1 MHINDIT
8 IIDDSKL
15 KKAITAAAL
24 GNAMEWFDFGV
35 YGFVAYALGQV
46 FFPGASPGVQ
56 MIAAL
61 ATFSV
66 PFLVRPLGGLF
77 FGAMGDKF
85 GRQKVLSVTIII
97 MAVSTFCIGLI
108 PSYASIGIWAPI
120 LLLLAKL
127 AQGFSVGGEYSGAAI
142 FVAEYSPDRK
152 RGFMGSWLDFG
163 SIAGFVMGAGVV
175 VLISSIVGEA
185 NFLDWGWRIPFFI
198 AAPLGLIGLYLRHA
212 LEETPAF
219 QQHVDKME
227 KEDRNA
233 IENPPKT
240 SFKEIAAK
248 HWKSLLVCVGIV
260 ISTNVTYYMLLT
272 YMPSYLSHNLHYSED
287 HGVLIIIAI
296 MIGMLFV
303 QPVIGLTSDRIGRK
317 PFIIGGS
324 IGLLALAIPCFILI
338 NSNVIG
344 LIFVGLLVLAVLLN
358 SFTGVMASILPA
370 MFPTHIRYSALAISF
385 NISVLIAGATPTV
398 AAWLVEA
405 TGNLYMPAY
414 YLMVVAVIGL
424 ITGLYMKETANKPL
438 RGATPAASDRSE
450 AKELLQETYDNIE
463 QKVEDIN
470 AQIAEL
476 EKKNSIRTLVPA
488 DADAL
493 AQQSF
498 VDSVSPEV
506 DASDSIR
513 FRSKSATASITG
525 VGRDYFRVNGVE
537 LLQGVTFRDD
547 RNALQEVIIDDNA
560 RQALFG
566 DFGVEPL
573 GQIVFLGSVPA
584 RVIGVAKS
592 NRNYAPNRIT
602 VWMPY
607 STVMYRMVGKP
618 TLSGI
623 TVRLKDNVAS
633 ESAVT
638 AITQLLT
645 QRHGVKDFRLYNFD
659 KIRKSIERTSMT
671 FSLLILMV
679 ASIAL
684 VIGSLGVM
692 NIMLVSVTER
702 THEIGVRMAVGAR
715 RSDIMQQFMIE
726 AVLVCLIGGA
736 LGIALSFAAG
746 SLFTSLA
753 GGMFT
758 AIYSWQAAATAFFC
772 STLIGMI
779 FGYLPARK
787 AARMDPVVSL
797 ASE

>member
-1 MHINDIT
+1 MKLRKKRHKPMHINDIT

-46 FFPGASPGVQ
+46 FFPGATPGVQ

-66 PFLVRPLGGLF
+66 PFLVRPLGGIF

-85 GRQKVLSVTIII
+85 GRQKVLSITIII

-108 PSYASIGIWAPI
+108 PSYASIGIWAPV

-163 SIAGFVMGAGVV
+163 SIAGFVLGAGVV
-175 VLISSIVGEA
+175 VLISSIVGET

-219 QQHVDKME
+219 QQHVEKME
-227 KEDRNA
+227 KDDRNA

-248 HWKSLLVCVGIV
+248 HWRSLLVCVGIV

-303 QPVIGLTSDRIGRK
+303 QPVIGLASDRIGRK

-324 IGLLALAIPCFILI
+324 
-338 NSNVIG
+338 
-344 LIFVGLLVLAVLLN
+344 VGLLVLAVLLN
-358 SFTGVMASILPA
+358 SFTGVMASTLPA

-385 NISVLIAGATPTV
+385 NISVLVAGATPTV

-450 AKELLQETYDNIE
+450 AKELLQENYDNIE

-470 AQIAEL
+470 EQIAEL
-476 EKKNSIRTLVPA
+476 EKKK
-488 DADAL
+488 
-493 AQQSF
+493 Q
-498 VDSVSPEV
+498 
-506 DASDSIR
+506 
-513 FRSKSATASITG
+513 
-525 VGRDYFRVNGVE
+525 
-537 LLQGVTFRDD
+537 
-547 RNALQEVIIDDNA
+547 
-560 RQALFG
+560 
-566 DFGVEPL
+566 
-573 GQIVFLGSVPA
+573 
-584 RVIGVAKS
+584 
-592 NRNYAPNRIT
+592 
-602 VWMPY
+602 
-607 STVMYRMVGKP
+607 
-618 TLSGI
+618 
-623 TVRLKDNVAS
+623 
-633 ESAVT
+633 
-638 AITQLLT
+638 
-645 QRHGVKDFRLYNFD
+645 
-659 KIRKSIERTSMT
+659 
-671 FSLLILMV
+671 
-679 ASIAL
+679 
-684 VIGSLGVM
+684 
-692 NIMLVSVTER
+692 
-702 THEIGVRMAVGAR
+702 
-715 RSDIMQQFMIE
+715 
-726 AVLVCLIGGA
+726 
-736 LGIALSFAAG
+736 
-746 SLFTSLA
+746 
-753 GGMFT
+753 
-758 AIYSWQAAATAFFC
+758 
-772 STLIGMI
+772 TLIDQHPK
-779 FGYLPARK
+779 L
-787 AARMDPVVSL
+787 D
-797 ASE
+797 